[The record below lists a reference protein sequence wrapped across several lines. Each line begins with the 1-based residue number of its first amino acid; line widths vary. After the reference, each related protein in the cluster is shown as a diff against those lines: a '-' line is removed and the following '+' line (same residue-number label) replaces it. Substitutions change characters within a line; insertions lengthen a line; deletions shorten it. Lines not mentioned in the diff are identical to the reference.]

1 MWHVAHRDIFVT
13 SLYVN
18 FSIGLPTPR
27 VGIIVRSPNCRER
40 MNSPHP
46 VDLQGSRIKARTLSG
61 PASKKVLVGLLAVF
75 IVSAMVIWLG
85 LLGWGL
91 IEILRSIAAGI
102 RVLWG
107 EFF

>member
-1 MWHVAHRDIFVT
+1 
-13 SLYVN
+13 
-18 FSIGLPTPR
+18 
-27 VGIIVRSPNCRER
+27 

-61 PASKKVLVGLLAVF
+61 PGGKKVLVGLLAVF

-85 LLGWGL
+85 LLGWGI

-107 EFF
+107 EVF

>member
-1 MWHVAHRDIFVT
+1 
-13 SLYVN
+13 
-18 FSIGLPTPR
+18 
-27 VGIIVRSPNCRER
+27 

-46 VDLQGSRIKARTLSG
+46 VDLQGSRIKTRTLPA
-61 PASKKVLVGLLAVF
+61 PASRKALVGLLAAF

-91 IEILRSIAAGI
+91 VEILRSMAAGI

>member
-1 MWHVAHRDIFVT
+1 
-13 SLYVN
+13 
-18 FSIGLPTPR
+18 
-27 VGIIVRSPNCRER
+27 

-46 VDLQGSRIKARTLSG
+46 ADLHGSRIKARPLSH
-61 PASKKVLVGLLAVF
+61 PASRKVLVSLLAVF

-85 LLGWGL
+85 LLGWGI
-91 IEILRSIAAGI
+91 IEILRSVAAGI